1 MDTQKL
7 EYEAPRFEIFRMS
20 PNHHLMEHSG
30 ETDQPM
36 SKENMSWDDSEAPIF
51 EVHHN
56 KLWDE

>member
-36 SKENMSWDDSEAPIF
+36 SKENMSWDDSGPRRK
-51 EVHHN
+51 V
-56 KLWDE
+56 